1 VGLLDGPDKEH
12 HHWRKEFAQPGTR
25 GGQCRLL
32 DSGWSVGEGS
42 VAGGKS
48 MLWVTKARREV
59 AVNTSQVPVA
69 ADSVINNRDN
79 ENEGFSETSSDPER
93 FGEFSRGPLGQ
104 D

>member
-1 VGLLDGPDKEH
+1 
-12 HHWRKEFAQPGTR
+12 
-25 GGQCRLL
+25 
-32 DSGWSVGEGS
+32 
-42 VAGGKS
+42 
-48 MLWVTKARREV
+48 LWVTKARREV